1 MIIIDDA
8 VVLSKINLK
17 ENDRLISLYSKE
29 HGRITVRFPSVNKPN
44 SRLKAFCEPFVNAC
58 FRIYYKRNAEIGSG
72 TGGKILSVFPEI
84 RKDYKKTSLA
94 LQFCQFAKRLTPEHQ
109 PNIHKYNLLVESLKQ
124 MEAVS
129 QIDSRYFYMH
139 SCAFVLRFMH
149 TAGFG
154 MDKPVLG
161 LTREFWDKIH
171 NTPLSELNFEH
182 EEQET
187 LNKTRYIVNR
197 FLERYL
203 DKPLQNLHEYNAMKS
218 TKKQSEQK
226 IKI

>member
-8 VVLSKINLK
+8 IVLSKINLK

-29 HGRITVRFPSVNKPN
+29 HGRISVRFPSVNKPN
-44 SRLKAFCEPFVNAC
+44 SKLKAFCEPFVNAC
-58 FRIYYKRNAEIGSG
+58 YRIYYRRNADIGSG
-72 TGGKILSVFPEI
+72 TGGKIISVFAGI

-94 LQFCQFAKRLTPEHQ
+94 LQFCQFAHRLTPEHQ
-109 PNIHKYNLLVESLKQ
+109 PNIYKYNLLVESLKQ
-124 MEAVS
+124 VEEIE
-129 QIDSRYFYMH
+129 QIDTRHFYMY

-161 LTREFWDKIH
+161 LSAEFWDKIH
-171 NTPLSELNFEH
+171 NTPLHELNFED

-203 DKPLQNLHEYNAMKS
+203 DKPLQNLHEFNAMKS
-218 TKKQSEQK
+218 TQQSKQK
-226 IKI
+226 INI